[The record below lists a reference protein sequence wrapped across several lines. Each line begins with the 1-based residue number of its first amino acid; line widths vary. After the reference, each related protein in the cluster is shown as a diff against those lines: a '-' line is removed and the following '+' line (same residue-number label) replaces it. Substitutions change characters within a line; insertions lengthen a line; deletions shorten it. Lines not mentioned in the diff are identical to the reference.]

1 MKTQV
6 IDFKQACLIPKKSVL
21 SLGCF
26 DGIHLGHQ
34 ALIERLLLEANKKKA
49 PSCLC
54 LFDPLPFQV
63 LKGKRIF
70 KRLFTIEETKELL
83 KPFDLNFLCIV
94 PFNHKFSKLSPK
106 EFVHSF
112 IVKQFNPFKMIVGY
126 DFSFAHQRE
135 GNFSVLK
142 KLADKAG
149 FSVEQIDVCLY
160 KKEPVSSS
168 RIRKCLALAQM
179 EELKALL
186 GRPFFIKSKV
196 IKGDARGRKLG
207 FPTANLQVKQKE
219 LPPVGVYGGRA
230 KVADLWHKAVINIG
244 RRPTFVT
251 IEDSVLIEVHIIS
264 ACFDLYAQDLE
275 VELDFFIREEKAF
288 SKVSDLKTAI
298 KQDIQKA
305 LSFNYTDLT

>member
-1 MKTQV
+1 MKTQI
-6 IDFKQACLIPKKSVL
+6 IDFKQAGLVPKKSIL

-34 ALIERLLLEANKKKA
+34 ALIKQLLLEAKKKKA

-54 LFDPLPFQV
+54 LFDPLPIQV
-63 LKGKRIF
+63 LKNEKLF

-83 KPFDLNFLCIV
+83 KPFDLNVLCIV
-94 PFNHKFSKLSPK
+94 PFNHKFSKLSPE
-106 EFVHSF
+106 EFVQSF
-112 IVKQFNPFKMIVGY
+112 IVHQFDPIKIIVGY
-126 DFSFAHQRE
+126 DFTFAHQRK

-142 KLADKAG
+142 KLADKAS

-168 RIRKCLALAQM
+168 RIRKCLSLAQM

-186 GRPFFIKSKV
+186 GRPFFIKAKV
-196 IKGDARGRKLG
+196 VKGEARGRKLG

-219 LPPVGVYGGRA
+219 LPPFGVYGGRA
-230 KVADLWHKAVINIG
+230 KIANIWHKAVINIG
-244 RRPTFVT
+244 RRPTFATVK
-251 IEDSVLIEVHIIS
+251 DSVSIEVHIIS
-264 ACFDLYAQDLE
+264 VHFDLYDQDLE
-275 VELDFFIREEKAF
+275 VELDFFIREEKTF

-298 KQDIQKA
+298 RQDIQKA
-305 LSFNYTDLT
+305 LSFNYTDLA

>member
-1 MKTQV
+1 
-6 IDFKQACLIPKKSVL
+6 
-21 SLGCF
+21 
-26 DGIHLGHQ
+26 
-34 ALIERLLLEANKKKA
+34 
-49 PSCLC
+49 
-54 LFDPLPFQV
+54 
-63 LKGKRIF
+63 
-70 KRLFTIEETKELL
+70 
-83 KPFDLNFLCIV
+83 
-94 PFNHKFSKLSPK
+94 
-106 EFVHSF
+106 
-112 IVKQFNPFKMIVGY
+112 MIVGY